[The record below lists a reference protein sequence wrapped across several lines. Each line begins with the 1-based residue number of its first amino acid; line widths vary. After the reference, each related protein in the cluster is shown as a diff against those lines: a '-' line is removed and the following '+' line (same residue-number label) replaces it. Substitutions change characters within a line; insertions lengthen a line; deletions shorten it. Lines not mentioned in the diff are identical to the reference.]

1 MRSPTWVEKFSQI
14 AIKGEKLIPTS
25 SENLRSKDTEIGSIN
40 PSTQATEVDNWSDLD
55 LQLAADQIVLDRYAP
70 VGVIIDQEMEILQF
84 RGQTGAYLE
93 PASGK
98 ASFNLLKMARVDLLL
113 LRSAIY
119 QAKRQD
125 ESVRKEGLLL
135 KSNNQVRT
143 VNVEVIPFKAPTG
156 RKRYFLVL
164 FEEATP
170 SAITKLEEVQA
181 SLHTKGKQTQLEQE
195 NAQLKQELATT
206 KEYLQSIIEDQS
218 ATNESLQ
225 VASEEILSSNEEL
238 QSTNE
243 ELETAQEEIQAT
255 NEELNTVNEEL
266 RHRNLELNQI
276 NNDLQ
281 NLLNSI
287 NIPILMLSG
296 DQRIRRF
303 TSGAERNFNLIPT
316 DVGRPFRDIQPKISI
331 PNLGQL
337 IKEVIDTPTVK
348 EQEVQDQ
355 EGYWYHL
362 RIRPY
367 KTMENQ
373 IDGAV
378 IGLIDINSLKR
389 SAVLLEEARDYAAA
403 IVDTVRQPLVVLD
416 ADLRVITAN
425 RCFYKMFQVSP
436 DRTEGQLIFKV
447 RNGQWNIPRLRSL
460 LEDILPSN
468 TQFQDFEV
476 TQVFDPIG
484 SRTMLLNARKV
495 LEDEDRQMI
504 LLAMEDITE
513 RQQAQEQILTS
524 LREKEVLLREI
535 HHRVKN
541 NLQIISSLLSLQS
554 NRIADPQASEGFE
567 DSQNRVRAMSL
578 VHEILYQS
586 DNFAKIN
593 FAEYAQ
599 NLVTNLFSSYTTH
612 SNAIALKVDV
622 QPDIVIN
629 TDKVVLC
636 GLIMNELVTNALKHG
651 FPEGRSGEILVT
663 LSASPGDLLTLTVG
677 NNGESLPAD
686 FNLQNLQSMGLNLVM
701 TLIQQLKGT
710 LELERSDKTIFKIT
724 FAASI

>member
-1 MRSPTWVEKFSQI
+1 
-14 AIKGEKLIPTS
+14 
-25 SENLRSKDTEIGSIN
+25 
-40 PSTQATEVDNWSDLD
+40 
-55 LQLAADQIVLDRYAP
+55 
-70 VGVIIDQEMEILQF
+70 
-84 RGQTGAYLE
+84 
-93 PASGK
+93 
-98 ASFNLLKMARVDLLL
+98 
-113 LRSAIY
+113 
-119 QAKRQD
+119 
-125 ESVRKEGLLL
+125 
-135 KSNNQVRT
+135 
-143 VNVEVIPFKAPTG
+143 
-156 RKRYFLVL
+156 
-164 FEEATP
+164 
-170 SAITKLEEVQA
+170 
-181 SLHTKGKQTQLEQE
+181 
-195 NAQLKQELATT
+195 
-206 KEYLQSIIEDQS
+206 
-218 ATNESLQ
+218 
-225 VASEEILSSNEEL
+225 
-238 QSTNE
+238 
-243 ELETAQEEIQAT
+243 
-255 NEELNTVNEEL
+255 
-266 RHRNLELNQI
+266 
-276 NNDLQ
+276 
-281 NLLNSI
+281 
-287 NIPILMLSG
+287 
-296 DQRIRRF
+296 
-303 TSGAERNFNLIPT
+303 
-316 DVGRPFRDIQPKISI
+316 
-331 PNLGQL
+331 
-337 IKEVIDTPTVK
+337 
-348 EQEVQDQ
+348 
-355 EGYWYHL
+355 
-362 RIRPY
+362 
-367 KTMENQ
+367 
-373 IDGAV
+373 
-378 IGLIDINSLKR
+378 
-389 SAVLLEEARDYAAA
+389 
-403 IVDTVRQPLVVLD
+403 
-416 ADLRVITAN
+416 
-425 RCFYKMFQVSP
+425 
-436 DRTEGQLIFKV
+436 V

>member
-1 MRSPTWVEKFSQI
+1 VRSPTWVEKFSQI

-25 SENLRSKDTEIGSIN
+25 SEYLRVFRPEIGSIN

-143 VNVEVIPFKAPTG
+143 VNVEVIPFKAPTE

-206 KEYLQSIIEDQS
+206 KEYLQSIIEEHS
-218 ATNESLQ
+218 ATNQSLQ

-296 DQRIRRF
+296 DQRIRHF

-425 RCFYKMFQVSP
+425 RCFYKCFKFHQ
-436 DRTEGQLIFKV
+436 TEQRGNSF
-447 RNGQWNIPRLRSL
+447 LR
-460 LEDILPSN
+460 
-468 TQFQDFEV
+468 
-476 TQVFDPIG
+476 
-484 SRTMLLNARKV
+484 
-495 LEDEDRQMI
+495 
-504 LLAMEDITE
+504 
-513 RQQAQEQILTS
+513 
-524 LREKEVLLREI
+524 
-535 HHRVKN
+535 
-541 NLQIISSLLSLQS
+541 
-554 NRIADPQASEGFE
+554 
-567 DSQNRVRAMSL
+567 
-578 VHEILYQS
+578 
-586 DNFAKIN
+586 
-593 FAEYAQ
+593 
-599 NLVTNLFSSYTTH
+599 
-612 SNAIALKVDV
+612 
-622 QPDIVIN
+622 
-629 TDKVVLC
+629 
-636 GLIMNELVTNALKHG
+636 
-651 FPEGRSGEILVT
+651 
-663 LSASPGDLLTLTVG
+663 
-677 NNGESLPAD
+677 
-686 FNLQNLQSMGLNLVM
+686 
-701 TLIQQLKGT
+701 
-710 LELERSDKTIFKIT
+710 
-724 FAASI
+724 